1 MARQNYTTV
10 LQRGWF
16 SITCFALLGLVVSLL
31 VSFVQPLKYSSTVRL
46 LVRQDTGTAV
56 DAYTASRAEESI
68 ATNLTEILYTTTFFD
83 GVMSAGFSIDPKT
96 FPTDDYNRR
105 KEWAKTISASVEHG
119 SGLLTLTAYHQDP
132 KQAEQIVRAAAFVLT
147 QKAGDYTSG
156 GHVTVQLID
165 APLNSRW
172 PVKPNLLVN
181 GLSGLVL
188 GGLFGVAYV
197 LLQAERIRRRHQL
210 MHEEA

>member
-1 MARQNYTTV
+1 MR
-10 LQRGWF
+10 RGWF
-16 SITCFALLGLVVSLL
+16 AITCFSLLGLVVSLL
-31 VSFVQPLKYSSTVRL
+31 VSLVQPLKYSSTVRL

-56 DAYTASRAEESI
+56 DAYTASRSEESI
-68 ATNLTEILYTTTFFD
+68 ATTLTSILYTTTFFD
-83 GVMSAGFSIDPKT
+83 DVMNAGFSIDPNT
-96 FPTDDYNRR
+96 FPTEDYKRR
-105 KEWAKTISASVEHG
+105 KEWAKTISASVAHG
-119 SGLLTLTAYHQDP
+119 SGLLTLSAYHEDP

-147 QKAGDYTSG
+147 QKAGDYASG
-156 GHVTVQLID
+156 GHVDVQLID

-188 GGLFGVAYV
+188 GGLFGVGYV

-210 MHEEA
+210 IHEEF